1 MLNLKIIIAS
11 TRPGRAGESIGAWF
25 TGIAKNHPAFEVQN
39 LDLKEI
45 NLPFLDEPSH
55 PRLQKYEH
63 QHTKDWSAKV
73 ASGDA
78 YVIVTPE
85 YNHGYPAS
93 LKNALDYLFVEWGNK
108 PVGFVSY
115 GGISGGTRS
124 IQQLKQVIT
133 ALQMVPVVEAVN
145 IPFFAQYLDDEGVFQ
160 GTEAQEKGA
169 AGMLDAL
176 AKWAENLKAFRASS
190 QG

>member
-1 MLNLKIIIAS
+1 MLNLKTIIAS
-11 TRPGRAGESIGAWF
+11 MRPGRAGEPIGTWF
-25 TGIAKNHPAFEVQN
+25 TGIAQKHPAFEVEV

-63 QHTKDWSAKV
+63 QHTKDWSTKV

-78 YVIVTPE
+78 YVLVTPE

-93 LKNALDYLFVEWGNK
+93 LKNALDFLYVEWGNK

-115 GGISGGTRS
+115 GGIAGGTRAL
-124 IQQLKQVIT
+124 QQLKQIVT
-133 ALQMVPVVEAVN
+133 ALQMVPIVEAVN
-145 IPFFAQYLDDEGVFQ
+145 IPFFAQYLDDEGIFQ
-160 GTEAQEKGA
+160 GTEAQEKSA
-169 AGMLDAL
+169 TSMLDVL
-176 AKWAENLKAFRASS
+176 AKWAEDLQQFRVSK
-190 QG
+190 